1 MFQYDNTAVFD
12 RKKGVSGDDSIDGD
26 AIVVPGHDGEG
37 SSNYHWIL
45 QTLSIKSVSNL
56 LPETI
61 LFRTCCLNQVSFE
74 PVACREAKCSP
85 RTTCC

>member
-45 QTLSIKSVSNL
+45 QTLSIKSV
-56 LPETI
+56 
-61 LFRTCCLNQVSFE
+61 RTCCLNQFCFE
-74 PVACREAKCSP
+74 PVA
-85 RTTCC
+85 